1 VDNGCSRAFAVSVP
15 PGDDHEGVTFLT
27 PALDLVHIENLFER
41 LGLGRL
47 VRPMPPR
54 ALWATYVFVNGFIS
68 IALLTLCAVGTG
80 VPFMFPSLGPTAY
93 QLFFSPRAETS
104 APHNALIGHAIGLVC
119 GYAAFRLTQ
128 IPVSVILA
136 RRGLDWRPIV
146 AAALSLAA
154 TGALMILLKASHPPA
169 GATTLIVSLGIIT
182 RPAYLIVI
190 EVAVFLLTLQAFC
203 INRLAGLPYPF
214 WKSQPVRSPG

>member
-1 VDNGCSRAFAVSVP
+1 MPSRENR
-15 PGDDHEGVTFLT
+15 EGVTFLT
-27 PALDLVHIENLFER
+27 PSLDLAHIEYLFVR

-47 VRPMPPR
+47 VRPLSPR
-54 ALWATYVFVNGFIS
+54 TLWAVYVFVNGFIS

-104 APHNALIGHAIGLVC
+104 APYNAVIGHAIGLVC
-119 GYAAFRLTQ
+119 GYAAFRITQ
-128 IPVSVILA
+128 IPESVILA
-136 RRGLDWRPIV
+136 RGGLDWRLIV

-154 TGALMILLKASHPPA
+154 TGALMILLRASHPPA

-182 RPAYLIVI
+182 RPTYLLVI

-214 WKSQPVRSPG
+214 WKAHLPRS

>member
-1 VDNGCSRAFAVSVP
+1 VPSRDN
-15 PGDDHEGVTFLT
+15 DEGVTFLA
-27 PALDLVHIENLFER
+27 PALDLAHIENLFER

-47 VRPMPPR
+47 VRPLPPR
-54 ALWATYVFVNGFIS
+54 ALWAVYVFVNGFIS
-68 IALLTLCAVGTG
+68 IALLTLCAVATG

-104 APHNALIGHAIGLVC
+104 APHNAVIGHAIGLVC

-136 RRGLDWRPIV
+136 RRGLDWRPII

-182 RPAYLIVI
+182 RPAYLMVI
-190 EVAVFLLTLQAFC
+190 EVAVYLLTLQAFC

-214 WKSQPVRSPG
+214 WKAHLANRG